1 MKKIIFKVT
10 NVWEYTNGKTGEIFK
25 KLQLIAEGEP
35 VVKNGCEY
43 KPKLVAYHTVANTS
57 LKEGDDFIFDES
69 YIATRDEYVK
79 EDGTKGTQLNI
90 RLKGE
95 L

>member
-10 NVWEYTNGKTGEIFK
+10 NVWEYTNGKTGETFK

-35 VVKNGCEY
+35 VTKNGCAY
-43 KPKLVAYHTVANTS
+43 TPKIVAYHTCQEHDGS
-57 LKEGDDFIFDES
+57 SEFIFDDS
-69 YIATRDEYVK
+69 YMANREEYIK
-79 EDGTKGTQLNI
+79 EDGTKGTQLII
-90 RLKGE
+90 RLRAE

>member
-10 NVWEYTNGKTGEIFK
+10 NVWEYTNGKTGETFK

-35 VVKNGCEY
+35 VVKNGIEY
-43 KPKLVAYHTVANTS
+43 KPKIVAYHTCPTHDGSA
-57 LKEGDDFIFDES
+57 EFIFDES
-69 YIATRDEYVK
+69 YVATRDEYVK